1 MSTHV
6 SILLDNYHRHFGTHL
21 VPRGENEEAELMRA
35 PFVVLSHGTQ
45 ADPIFNYGNLCAQKV
60 FEMDWDTLTSLP
72 SRFSAEPMHR
82 DQRADLLHDVQ
93 TKGHSNNYQG
103 IRISSTGQ
111 RFLIES
117 AQIWMLFDSKDQPCG
132 QAATFSEWKYI

>member
-1 MSTHV
+1 
-6 SILLDNYHRHFGTHL
+6 
-21 VPRGENEEAELMRA
+21 
-35 PFVVLSHGTQ
+35 
-45 ADPIFNYGNLCAQKV
+45 
-60 FEMDWDTLTSLP
+60 MDWDTLTSLP